1 MNYIVTVLLRMRTQI
16 ATVTGVYVMLRL
28 SLTIY
33 PVEPKVAIRPRLIL
47 LFFVIAAVV
56 GTIYAGM
63 HRDATLSRLTDTKP
77 GELGGDFWVRII
89 EFVAVPLLSLMVAQF
104 PDVYNAVFSWL
115 GPAMQALNH

>member
-1 MNYIVTVLLRMRTQI
+1 MPGILNYIVTVLLRMRTQI

-56 GTIYAGM
+56 GTTYAGM

-77 GELGGDFWVRII
+77 GELGGDF
-89 EFVAVPLLSLMVAQF
+89 
-104 PDVYNAVFSWL
+104 
-115 GPAMQALNH
+115 